1 MTNSTNRI
9 LAHSSRKNLP
19 QQQQQPTHDQESNHV
34 SMMSILTKIVDAS
47 STSFDIEEEVIKL
60 NAFKDA
66 INSTYN
72 INANIEEISIY
83 YQCRGETEE
92 EALIIDND
100 EEFNDI
106 LYFHKIKEIEVINFI
121 INFNECGSSIKIDDK
136 FDDKV
141 V

>member
-1 MTNSTNRI
+1 MMKHKIGI
-9 LAHSSRKNLP
+9 LALSSRKNLS
-19 QQQQQPTHDQESNHV
+19 QQQPIPNQESNHT
-34 SMMSILTKIVDAS
+34 SMISIITKMVDAS
-47 STSFDIEEEVIKL
+47 SASFDIEEEVTKL
-60 NAFKDA
+60 NAFKYA
-66 INSTYN
+66 INSAYN
-72 INANIEEISIY
+72 MNANIEEISLY
-83 YQCRGETEE
+83 YQCHGETEE